1 MLCLVFL
8 FFVNLTIAQPRS
20 FTRSKQFDF
29 QRLIRIPRG
38 VTPLCGTYSKCASI
52 PKFYFNIPIEGVKNT
67 VNLKRV
73 LADSTF
79 EIHQAD
85 DCSGTTDITFNNRYV
100 LRYKRIDVQS
110 MK

>member
-1 MLCLVFL
+1 M
-8 FFVNLTIAQPRS
+8 
-20 FTRSKQFDF
+20 
-29 QRLIRIPRG
+29 
-38 VTPLCGTYSKCASI
+38 
-52 PKFYFNIPIEGVKNT
+52 
-67 VNLKRV
+67 